1 MAFILLSVLEDF
13 IKKYGLLVLLLV
25 LIFSVVFYEGG
36 LVNYIKMK
44 LELSRIDKVTKKLEN
59 ENASLAKEI
68 ERFRKD
74 ERYLE
79 EVVRMKYGLVR
90 EGEKLYRIER

>member
-79 EVVRMKYGLVR
+79 EVVRMKYGLLR

>member
-25 LIFSVVFYEGG
+25 LIFSVIFYEGG

-79 EVVRMKYGLVR
+79 EVVRMKYGLLR

>member
-1 MAFILLSVLEDF
+1 M
-13 IKKYGLLVLLLV
+13 VLLLV

-44 LELSRIDKVTKKLEN
+44 LELSGIDKVTKKLEN

-68 ERFRKD
+68 ERFR
-74 ERYLE
+74 
-79 EVVRMKYGLVR
+79 RMKDILKR
-90 EGEKLYRIER
+90 L